1 MGLFSRFKKENNKI
15 VQDNNYYDYLKKD
28 ALKMNE
34 EISNKT
40 QTKEK
45 AFDDRIPFYNELIE
59 KNIPYLYKPQ
69 TEIEKQIAYQEIYL
83 MQRLNST
90 FMPENRD
97 NLPKG
102 YNTPHIHAV
111 NPTVDKN
118 GELNSVSL
126 FIVDDSKKLINL
138 YQRIKDD
145 TGHWHNSTVNVF
157 SENTN
162 EEYYYFYKDTLRGL
176 SQTSEYL
183 LNCITNSEDTLN
195 VYGEQRLFKPIQAD
209 FQRMYNVY
217 LENLEKNKQFEQEQQ
232 KIKETDNFKVLN
244 EQQIKEQNDKK
255 QILENIKDN
264 LSGNYQDNYT
274 NKFLT
279 KDSINYDNFPK
290 PSSTTYPN
298 FHNLTKDILLNDNLS
313 FCDYMNKS
321 TEYYKQMRE
330 KNIVRK
336 GELANSINTVDIKKF
351 YKKIFSSANVDV
363 EKQNSK
369 RNLNCQAFCAAL
381 NTYRDLKIAEND
393 INIENLKFAIDTLN
407 NKEITIYMQVGDNI
421 VKSTTKSNVGFTYP
435 EIEQVDKSSKEFKL
449 YTKYFEKNPPS
460 FQNMD
465 MPIASHKRFEDEN
478 KIQQYIEDRYQK
490 TNLSKEDI
498 KTDLCKKY
506 MPVVDAAGSLY
517 YQKLDKDFSI
527 SFEEKQILNKEITK
541 ASEYY
546 NDYKEGKI
554 NEDIISLQD
563 ETTQK
568 DIFREATL
576 EKIENDNKYSFE
588 Y

>member
-34 EISNKT
+34 EISNKA

-45 AFDDRIPFYNELIE
+45 AFDDRIPFYNELID
-59 KNIPYLYKPQ
+59 KNIPYTYKPQ
-69 TEIEKQIAYQEIYL
+69 TEIERQIAYQEIYL

-90 FMPENRD
+90 FMPENRG
-97 NLPKG
+97 NLPK
-102 YNTPHIHAV
+102 YNTPHIYAV
-111 NPTVDKN
+111 NPTVDN
-118 GELNSVSL
+118 QGNLNSVNL
-126 FIVDDSKKLINL
+126 IILDESKGLMHM

-145 TGHWHNSTVNVF
+145 MGNWHNSKVIAF
-157 SENTN
+157 SENQN
-162 EEYYYFYKDTLRGL
+162 ETYYNFYKDTLRDL
-176 SQTSEYL
+176 SKTNEYL
-183 LNCITNSEDTLN
+183 LNCITNAEDTIN
-195 VYGEQRLFKPIQAD
+195 VYGEQNLFQPIQAD
-209 FQRMYNVY
+209 FQRMYDLY
-217 LENLEKNKQFEQEQQ
+217 IENLEKNKQIKEEQERF
-232 KIKETDNFKVLN
+232 KERENFKILN
-244 EQQIKEQNDKK
+244 EQLIKEQNEKK
-255 QILENIKDN
+255 QTLEQVKDN
-264 LSGNYQDNYT
+264 LNGNYKDDYT
-274 NKFLT
+274 NKFIT

-313 FCDYMNKS
+313 FYDYMNKS

-330 KNIVRK
+330 KSVVRK

-351 YKKIFSSANVDV
+351 YQKIFSSANVDI

-369 RNLNCQAFCAAL
+369 RNLNCKAFCAAL

-435 EIEQVDKSSKEFKL
+435 EIEQLDKSSNEFKL

-465 MPIASHKRFEDEN
+465 MPIVSHKRFEDEN
-478 KIQQYIEDRYQK
+478 KIKQYIEDRYQK